1 MRIFQVLFIAAATL
15 VIAPETHITAEE
27 FISLDQILSRDQQC
41 RAWLSPPFVQFFA
54 KSSCCGQRWPLEKHP
69 PTTLLHGLPKGVSI
83 GQ

>member
-1 MRIFQVLFIAAATL
+1 MRIFLVLFIAAAAL

-27 FISLDQILSRDQQC
+27 FILDQILSRDQHC
-41 RAWLSPPFVQFFA
+41 WAWLSTPFAQFFA
-54 KSSCCGQRWPLEKHP
+54 KSSSCGQRWPLEKHP